1 MRLANAVLGQ
11 DAAIGAEPMLYA
23 ATADVDGGA
32 YIEPGG
38 LMNMRGHPTVGR
50 SNDASYDRDD
60 DAGTLGILDRG
71 HRRRFFGLKGAVARA
86 IGFKPDQYHRTRRRR
101 CWCV

>member
-60 DAGTLGILDRG
+60 
-71 HRRRFFGLKGAVARA
+71 ARELWEYSTEA
-86 IGFKPDQYHRTRRRR
+86 TGVDFS
-101 CWCV
+101 V

>member
-38 LMNMRGHPTVGR
+38 DEHARAP
-50 SNDASYDRDD
+50 
-60 DAGTLGILDRG
+60 DRG
-71 HRRRFFGLKGAVARA
+71 SVERRLLRPR
-86 IGFKPDQYHRTRRRR
+86 
-101 CWCV
+101 